1 MLLYFIEM
9 YSMLLLS
16 QREAHKTFRTVYV
29 APHPM
34 KSPNKSNSPHGYQ
47 HGNQI
52 KGEKEVT
59 LTKHLWHQL
68 QTFLLKFL
76 YLQKLIDITK
86 VNHQAFL
93 AISIH
98 YHVS

>member
-93 AISIH
+93 NCKQ
-98 YHVS
+98 